1 MTGTRGG
8 DQRVNWQ
15 IVVAVLYLALGAVL
29 IWLGT
34 VILRE
39 NPKNRVN
46 RITALM
52 LLFAGLGPV
61 FAAIGATIESGQP
74 AASLP
79 TTFPYNLFYLWE
91 LFFPQLLLF
100 ALVFPVEHPL
110 VSRFPRAKY
119 LVFTPHLFHF
129 VWMAFFARPQVRWT
143 GFGNE
148 SAIVQTLLAPLDIA
162 MRFGAY
168 GMTLLFDFHLKFFS
182 IVNLFYIG
190 MTVWALR
197 IGHKAVSNKRLKD
210 QVGII
215 LRGIQLAVGL
225 YAIAFILPTLGL
237 IKVYEPLRD
246 AFTIIALLVGAGSI
260 AWSII
265 RHQFLDTRL
274 IVRQSVVFTIS
285 SALLVGLYLLVVTQ
299 VASFVRNVLEVQT
312 PLIDAAFV
320 LVLLI
325 FFQPVK
331 DRVDDLI
338 ARLFLRDRSDPR
350 AILETFSRRV
360 ASIFDIQD
368 LKAHMLSVMTEQLFV
383 ERAFFVVRDPT
394 RQRFT
399 LELAGLAGEG
409 IDGNDWFF
417 QEALR
422 RGRPTAFEDFVID
435 RSLTPMTEILS
446 RWSCRLV
453 VPVVDRGELTAV
465 LVLGEKVSGYK
476 YTVEDVNL
484 LATLSNQFAVAV
496 TNARLYQEAIE
507 KQKLEEELNVARQ
520 IQRNLLPRTL
530 PHSPHFELSAFTQPS
545 RQVGGDYYD
554 FFLLPD
560 GCLGIVIA
568 DVSGKGLGAALLVSQ
583 IQAILKAEV
592 RHQRHIARAIADTNA
607 FVSEITAAEQFAT
620 LVYAEF
626 NHLTRELSYT
636 NAGHNQPM
644 LVRHDGRCER
654 LDCGGLVLGVI
665 PSVTYEVGSIRLE
678 PGDTILFFTDG
689 LSDLTSPAGADFGE
703 ERTLELVVKNRG
715 MSADA
720 LAREVVREA
729 TTFSAGDLGFDDLT
743 IVVFKAM

>member
-1 MTGTRGG
+1 M
-8 DQRVNWQ
+8 NWQ

-39 NPKNRVN
+39 NPRNRVN

-61 FAAIGATIESGQP
+61 LAAIGATIEQSQAG
-74 AASLP
+74 AALP
-79 TTFPYNLFYLWE
+79 TTFPYNLFFLWE

-110 VSRFPRAKY
+110 VARFPRAKY
-119 LVFTPHLFHF
+119 LIFTPHIFRF
-129 VWMAFFARPQVRWT
+129 VWMSFWARPHVRWT
-143 GFGNE
+143 GFDSE
-148 SAIVQTLLAPLDIA
+148 SAILQTLLAPFDLA

-168 GMTLLFDFHLKFFS
+168 GLSLLFDFHLKFFS
-182 IVNLFYIG
+182 IINLLYIG
-190 MTVWALR
+190 LTIFALR
-197 IGHKAVSNKRLKD
+197 LGHRAVTNRRLKD
-210 QVGII
+210 QVGAI

-225 YAIAFILPTLGL
+225 YAIAFILPTLGV

-265 RHQFLDTRL
+265 RHQFLDVRL

-312 PLIDAAFV
+312 PLIDAAFI
-320 LVLLI
+320 LVVLI

-350 AILETFSRRV
+350 AILETFSRQV
-360 ASIFDIQD
+360 ASIFNIED
-368 LKAHMLSVMTEQLFV
+368 LKKHMLSVMTEQLFV
-383 ERAFFVVRDPT
+383 ERAFFVMRDAT
-394 RQRFT
+394 RQKYV

-409 IDGNDWFF
+409 IDAGDWFF
-417 QEALR
+417 AEGLR
-422 RGRPTAFEDFVID
+422 RGRPTSFEEFVID
-435 RSLTPMTEILS
+435 RPLTPMTEILS

-465 LVLGEKVSGYK
+465 MLLGEKVSGYRF
-476 YTVEDVNL
+476 TVEDVNL
-484 LATLSNQFAVAV
+484 LATLSNQFAVAI

-507 KQKLEEELNVARQ
+507 KQKLEDELNVARQ

-530 PHSPHFELSAFTQPS
+530 PHSPHFEIAAFTQPS

-592 RHQRHIARAIADTNA
+592 RHQRVIAQAISNTNA

-620 LVYAEF
+620 MVYAEY
-626 NHLTRELSYT
+626 NAETRELTYT
-636 NAGHNQPM
+636 NAGHNHPM
-644 LVRHDGRCER
+644 LVRHDGRHER
-654 LDCGGLVLGVI
+654 LDRGGLVLGVM
-665 PSVTYEVGSIRLE
+665 PAVSYEVARLRLE

-689 LSDLTSPAGADFGE
+689 LSDLASPTGEDFGE
-703 ERTLELVVKNRG
+703 DRALDLVLRHRALP
-715 MSADA
+715 ADA
-720 LAREVVREA
+720 LTREIVREA
-729 TTFSAGDLGFDDLT
+729 TTFSSGDLGFDDLT
-743 IVVFKAM
+743 MVIFRAT

>member
-1 MTGTRGG
+1 M
-8 DQRVNWQ
+8 NWQ

-39 NPKNRVN
+39 NPRSRVN

-61 FAAIGATIESGQP
+61 FAAIGATIGQNQTGAP
-74 AASLP
+74 LP
-79 TTFPYNLFYLWE
+79 TTFPYNFFFLWE

-100 ALVFPVEHPL
+100 AFIFPIEHPFIARF
-110 VSRFPRAKY
+110 SRVKY
-119 LVFTPHLFHF
+119 IIFGPHIFHF
-129 VWMAFFARPQVRWT
+129 VWMAFLARPQVRWT
-143 GFGNE
+143 GFDSR
-148 SAIVQTLLAPLDIA
+148 SAILQTLLAPVDIA
-162 MRFGAY
+162 MRLGAY
-168 GMTLLFDFHLKFFS
+168 GLTLLFDFHLKFFS

-190 MTVWALR
+190 VAVWALR
-197 IGHKAVSNKRLKD
+197 LGHKAVTNRRLKD
-210 QVGII
+210 QVGIV

-225 YAIAFILPTLGL
+225 YAVAFILPTLGL
-237 IKVYEPLRD
+237 IKVYQPLRD
-246 AFTIIALLVGAGSI
+246 AFTIVALMVGAGSI

-265 RHQFLDTRL
+265 RHQFLDVRL

-299 VASFVRNVLEVQT
+299 VAAFVRNVLELQT
-312 PLIDAAFV
+312 PLIDAAFILVV
-320 LVLLI
+320 LIL
-325 FFQPVK
+325 FQPLK

-350 AILETFSRRV
+350 AILETFSRRIS
-360 ASIFDIQD
+360 SIFDIED
-368 LKAHMLSVMTEQLFV
+368 LKKHMLSVMTEQLFV
-383 ERAFFVVRDPT
+383 ERAFFVVRDAS
-394 RQRFT
+394 RQKYV
-399 LELAGLAGEG
+399 LELAGLSGEG
-409 IDGNDWFF
+409 IEATDWFF
-417 QEALR
+417 AEALR
-422 RGRPTAFEDFVID
+422 RARPSAFEEFVID
-435 RSLTPMTEILS
+435 RALTPMTEILG

-465 LVLGEKVSGYK
+465 LLLGEKVSGYK
-476 YTVEDVNL
+476 FTVEDVNL
-484 LATLSNQFAVAV
+484 LATLSNQFAVAI

-520 IQRNLLPRTL
+520 IQRNLLPRAL
-530 PHSPHFELSAFTQPS
+530 PHSPHFELAAFTQPS

-554 FFLLPD
+554 FFFLPD

-592 RHQRHIARAIADTNA
+592 RHQRTMARAIANTNA

-620 LVYAEF
+620 MVYAEY
-626 NHLTRELSYT
+626 NPTTRELTYT
-636 NAGHNQPM
+636 NAGHNHPM
-644 LVRHDGRCER
+644 LVRGDGRHER

-665 PSVTYEVGSIRLE
+665 PTVSYEVATVKLNA
-678 PGDTILFFTDG
+678 GDTIFFFTDG
-689 LSDLTSPAGADFGE
+689 LSDLESPAGADFGE
-703 ERTLELVVKNRG
+703 DRALELVIQHRG
-715 MSADA
+715 LTADA
-720 LAREVVREA
+720 LAREIVREA

-743 IVVFKAM
+743 MVVFRAT

>member
-1 MTGTRGG
+1 M
-8 DQRVNWQ
+8 NWQ

-39 NPKNRVN
+39 NPRNRVN

-61 FAAIGATIESGQP
+61 FAAIGATIESGQSGT
-74 AASLP
+74 SLP
-79 TTFPYNLFYLWE
+79 TTFPYNLFFLWE

-110 VSRFPRAKY
+110 ISRFPRAKY
-119 LVFTPHLFHF
+119 LIFGPHLFHF

-143 GFGNE
+143 GFGYD
-148 SAIVQTLLAPLDIA
+148 STIMQTLLAPFDIA

-168 GMTLLFDFHLKFFS
+168 GLSLLFDFHLKFFS

-190 MTVWALR
+190 LTVWALR
-197 IGHKAVSNKRLKD
+197 LGHNTVTNKRLKD
-210 QVGII
+210 QVGIV

-225 YAIAFILPTLGL
+225 YAVAFILPTLGI

-246 AFTIIALLVGAGSI
+246 AFTIVALLVGAGSI

-265 RHQFLDTRL
+265 RHQFLDVRL

-299 VASFVRNVLEVQT
+299 VAAFVRNVLEIQT
-312 PLIDAAFV
+312 PLVDAAFI
-320 LVLLI
+320 LVVLI

-350 AILETFSRRV
+350 SILENFSRQV
-360 ASIFDIQD
+360 ASIFDIAD
-368 LKAHMLSVMTEQLFV
+368 LKTHMLSVMTEQMFV
-383 ERAFFVVRDPT
+383 ERAFFVIRDVS
-394 RQRFT
+394 RQKYV

-409 IDGNDWFF
+409 IDANDWFF
-417 QEALR
+417 SEALR
-422 RGRPTAFEDFVID
+422 RGRPTAFEEFVID

-465 LVLGEKVSGYK
+465 MVLGEKVSGYK
-476 YTVEDVNL
+476 FTVEDVNL
-484 LATLSNQFAVAV
+484 LATLSNQFAVAI

-530 PHSPHFELSAFTQPS
+530 PHSPHFEIAAFTQPS

-560 GCLGIVIA
+560 GCLGMVIA

-592 RHQRHIARAIADTNA
+592 RHQRQIAKAIANTNA

-620 LVYAEF
+620 MVYAEYD
-626 NHLTRELSYT
+626 NISRQLTYT

-644 LVRHDGRCER
+644 LVRLNGDHER
-654 LDCGGLVLGVI
+654 LDCGGLVLGVL
-665 PSVTYEVGSIRLE
+665 PSALYEVSSVRLE

-689 LSDLTSPAGADFGE
+689 LSDLESPSGADFGE
-703 ERTLELVVKNRG
+703 ERALELTIKHRHLA
-715 MSADA
+715 ADA
-720 LAREVVREA
+720 LAREIVREA
-729 TTFSAGDLGFDDLT
+729 TSFSAGDLGFDDLT
-743 IVVFKAM
+743 IVVFRAT

>member
-1 MTGTRGG
+1 M
-8 DQRVNWQ
+8 NWQ

-39 NPKNRVN
+39 NPRNRVN

-61 FAAIGATIESGQP
+61 FAAVGATIEQSQAG
-74 AASLP
+74 AALP
-79 TTFPYNLFYLWE
+79 TTFPYNIFFLWE

-100 ALVFPVEHPL
+100 AFVFPTEQPIVA
-110 VSRFPRAKY
+110 RFPRAKY
-119 LVFTPHLFHF
+119 LVFAPHIFHF
-129 VWMAFFARPQVRWT
+129 LWMAFLARPQVRWT
-143 GFGNE
+143 GFDTE
-148 SAIVQTLLAPLDIA
+148 SNILQTLLAPLDIA
-162 MRFGAY
+162 LRFGAY
-168 GMTLLFDFHLKFFS
+168 GLTFLFDFHLKFFS

-190 MTVWALR
+190 LTIWALR
-197 IGHKAVSNKRLKD
+197 QGHNAVTNKRLKD

-215 LRGIQLAVGL
+215 LRGVQLAVGL
-225 YAIAFILPTLGL
+225 YAVAFILPTLGI

-246 AFTIIALLVGAGSI
+246 ALIIVALLVGAGSI

-265 RHQFLDTRL
+265 RHQFLDVRL

-299 VASFVRNVLEVQT
+299 VAAFVRNVLEIQT
-312 PLIDAAFV
+312 PLIDAAFI
-320 LVLLI
+320 LVVLI

-360 ASIFDIQD
+360 ASIFDIES

-383 ERAFFVVRDPT
+383 ERAFFAMRDAS
-394 RQRFT
+394 RLKYT

-409 IDGNDWFF
+409 IDANDWFF
-417 QEALR
+417 DEGLR

-435 RSLTPMTEILS
+435 RPLTPMTEILS

-453 VPVVDRGELTAV
+453 VPVIDRGELTAV
-465 LVLGEKVSGYK
+465 MLLGEKVSGYK
-476 YTVEDVNL
+476 FTVEDVNL
-484 LATLSNQFAVAV
+484 LATLSNQLAVAI

-507 KQKLEEELNVARQ
+507 RQKLEEELNVARQ

-530 PHSPHFELSAFTQPS
+530 PHSPHFEIAAFTQPS

-560 GCLGIVIA
+560 GCLGMVIA

-592 RHQRHIARAIADTNA
+592 RHQRLMAQAIANTNA

-620 LVYAEF
+620 MVYAEY
-626 NHLTRELSYT
+626 NCTTRELTYT

-644 LVRHDGRCER
+644 LVRHDGRHER
-654 LDCGGLVLGVI
+654 LDRGGLVLGVI
-665 PSVTYEVGSIRLE
+665 PSVSYEVATIKLE
-678 PGDTILFFTDG
+678 PGDTIFFFTDG
-689 LSDLTSPAGADFGE
+689 LSDLESPAGADFGE
-703 ERTLELVVKNRG
+703 ERALELVVQHRG
-715 MSADA
+715 LNADA
-720 LAREVVREA
+720 LAREIVREA
-729 TTFSAGDLGFDDLT
+729 TAFSAGDLGFDDLT
-743 IVVFKAM
+743 MVVFKAT

>member
-1 MTGTRGG
+1 M
-8 DQRVNWQ
+8 NWQ
-15 IVVAVLYLALGAVL
+15 IVVAVFYLALGAVL

-39 NPKNRVN
+39 NPRSRVN

-61 FAAIGATIESGQP
+61 FAAIGTTIEQGQP
-74 AASLP
+74 GAALP
-79 TTFPYNLFYLWE
+79 TTFPYNFFFLWE

-100 ALVFPVEHPL
+100 ALVFPVEQPL
-110 VSRFPRAKY
+110 IKRFPRAKY
-119 LVFTPHLFHF
+119 LLFAPHIFHF
-129 VWMAFFARPQVRWT
+129 LWMALFARPQVRWT
-143 GFGNE
+143 GFE
-148 SAIVQTLLAPLDIA
+148 SESGIIQTLLAPFDVA

-168 GMTLLFDFHLKFFS
+168 ALTLLFDFHLKFFS
-182 IVNLFYIG
+182 VINLFYIG
-190 MTVWALR
+190 LAIWALR
-197 IGHKAVSNKRLKD
+197 QGHSAVTNPRLKD
-210 QVGII
+210 QVGTV

-225 YAIAFILPTLGL
+225 YAIAFILPTLGI

-246 AFTIIALLVGAGSI
+246 AFIIIALLSGAGGI

-265 RHQFLDTRL
+265 RHQFLDVRL

-299 VASFVRNVLEVQT
+299 VATFVRNVLEVQT
-312 PLIDAAFV
+312 PLIDAAFI
-320 LVLLI
+320 LVVLI

-350 AILETFSRRV
+350 AILETFSRQV
-360 ASIFDIQD
+360 ASIFDIAD
-368 LKAHMLSVMTEQLFV
+368 LKVYMLSVMTEQLFV
-383 ERAFFVVRDPT
+383 ERAFFVTRDPSRKT
-394 RQRFT
+394 YSM
-399 LELAGLAGEG
+399 ELAGLSGEI
-409 IDGNDWFF
+409 IDSDDWFF
-417 QEALR
+417 AEALR
-422 RGRPTAFEDFVID
+422 RGRPSAFEEFVMD
-435 RSLTPMTEILS
+435 RGLTPMTEILS

-453 VPVVDRGELTAV
+453 VPVIDRGELNAV
-465 LVLGEKVSGYK
+465 LLLGEKVSGYK
-476 YTVEDVNL
+476 FTVEDVNL
-484 LATLSNQFAVAV
+484 LATLSNQFAVAI

-507 KQKLEEELNVARQ
+507 KQKLEDELNVARQ
-520 IQRNLLPRTL
+520 IQRNLLPKTL
-530 PHSPHFELSAFTQPS
+530 PHSTHFEIAAFTQPS

-592 RHQRHIARAIADTNA
+592 RHQRDLAKAVASTNT
-607 FVSEITAAEQFAT
+607 FVSEITSYEQFAT
-620 LVYAEF
+620 MVYAEY
-626 NHLTRELSYT
+626 NQATRELTYT

-644 LVRHDGRCER
+644 LVRPDGTHER
-654 LDCGGLVLGVI
+654 LDCGGLVLGVM
-665 PSVTYEVGSIRLE
+665 PQATYEVGCVRLN

-689 LSDLTSPAGADFGE
+689 LSDLESPTGADFGE
-703 ERTLELVVKNRG
+703 DRALDLVIKHRALA
-715 MSADA
+715 ADE

-743 IVVFKAM
+743 LVVFRAS

>member
-1 MTGTRGG
+1 MTGDRGG
-8 DQRVNWQ
+8 GQQVNWQ
-15 IVVAVLYLALGAVL
+15 IVVAVFYMALGAVL

-39 NPKNRVN
+39 NSRSRVN

-61 FAAIGATIESGQP
+61 FAAIGSTIEQGQLGG
-74 AASLP
+74 SLP

-100 ALVFPVEHPL
+100 AFVFPVEHP
-110 VSRFPRAKY
+110 VIARFPRAKY
-119 LVFTPHLFHF
+119 LIFAPHLFHF
-129 VWMAFFARPQVRWT
+129 VWMALFARPQVRWL
-143 GFGNE
+143 GFESE
-148 SAIVQTLLAPLDIA
+148 SAIVQTLLAPFDMA

-168 GMTLLFDFHLKFFS
+168 GLTLLFDFHLKFFS
-182 IVNLFYIG
+182 IINLLYIG
-190 MTVWALR
+190 LTIWALR
-197 IGHKAVSNKRLKD
+197 QGYAAVTNRRLKD
-210 QVGII
+210 QVGTV
-215 LRGIQLAVGL
+215 LKGIQLAVGL
-225 YAIAFILPTLGL
+225 YAIAFILPTLGI

-246 AFTIIALLVGAGSI
+246 AFIIIALLAGAGGI

-265 RHQFLDTRL
+265 RHQFLDVRL

-299 VASFVRNVLEVQT
+299 VAAFVRNVLEVQT
-312 PLIDAAFV
+312 PLIDAAFI
-320 LVLLI
+320 LVVLI

-350 AILETFSRRV
+350 AILEHFSRQI
-360 ASIFDIQD
+360 ASIFDIAD
-368 LKAHMLSVMTEQLFV
+368 LKSHMLSVMTEQMFV
-383 ERAFFVVRDPT
+383 ERAFFVTRDT
-394 RQRFT
+394 ARKKYA
-399 LELAGLAGEG
+399 LELAGLSGEI
-409 IDGNDWFF
+409 IDSDDWFF
-417 QEALR
+417 SEALR
-422 RGRPTAFEDFVID
+422 RGRPSAFEEFVID
-435 RSLTPMTEILS
+435 RGLTPMTEILS

-453 VPVVDRGELTAV
+453 VPVIDRGELTAV
-465 LVLGEKVSGYK
+465 LLLGEKVSGYK

-484 LATLSNQFAVAV
+484 LATLSNQFAVAI

-530 PHSPHFELSAFTQPS
+530 PHSPHFDIAAFTQPS

-554 FFLLPD
+554 FFMLPD
-560 GCLGIVIA
+560 SCLGIVIA

-592 RHQRHIARAIADTNA
+592 RHQRHLAQAIASTNT
-607 FVSEITAAEQFAT
+607 FVSEITSSEQFAT
-620 LVYAEF
+620 MVYAEY
-626 NHLTRELSYT
+626 NQLSRELTYT

-644 LVRHDGRCER
+644 LVRPNGTYER
-654 LDCGGLVLGVI
+654 LDCGGLVLGVM
-665 PSVTYEVGSIRLE
+665 PQATYDVGRVTLN

-689 LSDLTSPAGADFGE
+689 LSDLESPTGGDFGE
-703 ERTLELVVKNRG
+703 DRALELVIEHR
-715 MSADA
+715 SLPPEA
-720 LAREVVREA
+720 LAREIVREA

-743 IVVFKAM
+743 IVVFRAT

>member
-1 MTGTRGG
+1 M
-8 DQRVNWQ
+8 NWQ
-15 IVVAVLYLALGAVL
+15 IVVAVFYLALGAVL

-39 NPKNRVN
+39 NPKSRVN

-61 FAAIGATIESGQP
+61 FAAIGTTIEQGQP
-74 AASLP
+74 GSTLP
-79 TTFPYNLFYLWE
+79 TTFPYNLFFLWE

-100 ALVFPVEHPL
+100 AFVFPVEHPIIA
-110 VSRFPRAKY
+110 RFPRARY
-119 LVFTPHLFHF
+119 LIFAPHIFHF
-129 VWMAFFARPQVRWT
+129 LWMALFARPQVRWT
-143 GFGNE
+143 GFESE
-148 SAIVQTLLAPLDIA
+148 SAIVQTLLAPFDMA

-168 GMTLLFDFHLKFFS
+168 SLTLLFDFHLKFFS
-182 IVNLFYIG
+182 IVNLLYIG
-190 MTVWALR
+190 LTIWALR
-197 IGHKAVSNKRLKD
+197 QGYATVTNRRLKD
-210 QVGII
+210 QVGTV

-225 YAIAFILPTLGL
+225 YAIAFILPTLGI

-246 AFTIIALLVGAGSI
+246 AFIIIALLAGAGGI

-265 RHQFLDTRL
+265 RHQFLDVRL

-299 VASFVRNVLEVQT
+299 VATFVRNVLEVQT
-312 PLIDAAFV
+312 PLIDAAFI
-320 LVLLI
+320 LVVLI

-350 AILETFSRRV
+350 AILENFSRQI
-360 ASIFDIQD
+360 ASIFDIVD
-368 LKAHMLSVMTEQLFV
+368 LKTHMLSVMTEQLFV
-383 ERAFFVVRDPT
+383 ERAFFVTRDHS
-394 RQRFT
+394 RQKYA
-399 LELAGLAGEG
+399 LELAGLSGE
-409 IDGNDWFF
+409 IVDSDDWFF
-417 QEALR
+417 AEALR
-422 RGRPTAFEDFVID
+422 RGRPSAFEEFVID
-435 RSLTPMTEILS
+435 RGLTPMTEILS

-453 VPVVDRGELTAV
+453 VPVIDRGELTAV
-465 LVLGEKVSGYK
+465 LLLGEKVSGYK
-476 YTVEDVNL
+476 FTVEDVNL
-484 LATLSNQFAVAV
+484 LATLSNQFAVAI

-530 PHSPHFELSAFTQPS
+530 PHSPHFDIAAFTQPS

-560 GCLGIVIA
+560 GCLGMVIA

-592 RHQRHIARAIADTNA
+592 RHQRNVAHAIGSTNT
-607 FVSEITAAEQFAT
+607 FVSEITSSEQFAT
-620 LVYAEF
+620 MVYAEY
-626 NHLTRELSYT
+626 NQATRELTYT

-644 LVRHDGRCER
+644 LVRPNGSHER
-654 LDCGGLVLGVI
+654 LDCGGLVLGVM
-665 PSVTYEVGSIRLE
+665 PSVTYEVGCVSLN

-689 LSDLTSPAGADFGE
+689 LSDLESLSGEDFGE
-703 ERTLELVVKNRG
+703 ERALELVIKHRNLPP
-715 MSADA
+715 DA
-720 LAREVVREA
+720 LAREIVKDA

-743 IVVFKAM
+743 IVVFRAT

>member
-1 MTGTRGG
+1 M
-8 DQRVNWQ
+8 NWQ

-39 NPKNRVN
+39 NPKSRVN

-61 FAAIGATIESGQP
+61 FAAIGTTFEQGQP
-74 AASLP
+74 GLALP
-79 TTFPYNLFYLWE
+79 TTFPYNLFFLWE

-100 ALVFPVEHPL
+100 AFVFPIEHPIL
-110 VSRFPRAKY
+110 SRFPRAKF
-119 LVFTPHLFHF
+119 LIFAPHIFHF
-129 VWMAFFARPQVRWT
+129 LWMAFFARPQVHWT
-143 GFGNE
+143 GFE
-148 SAIVQTLLAPLDIA
+148 SQSAILQTLLAPLDIA
-162 MRFGAY
+162 VRIGAY
-168 GMTLLFDFHLKFFS
+168 GLNLLFDFHLKFFS
-182 IVNLFYIG
+182 IINLLYIG
-190 MTVWALR
+190 LTIWALR
-197 IGHKAVSNKRLKD
+197 IGHKSVTNRRLKD
-210 QVGII
+210 QVGTV

-225 YAIAFILPTLGL
+225 YAIAFILPTLGI

-246 AFTIIALLVGAGSI
+246 AFIIIALLAGAGSI

-265 RHQFLDTRL
+265 RHQFLDVRL

-299 VASFVRNVLEVQT
+299 VAAFVRNVLEVQT
-312 PLIDAAFV
+312 PLIDAAFI
-320 LVLLI
+320 LVVLI

-350 AILETFSRRV
+350 AILETFSRQV
-360 ASIFDIQD
+360 ASIFDIAD
-368 LKAHMLSVMTEQLFV
+368 LKTHMLSVMTEQLFV
-383 ERAFFVVRDPT
+383 ERAFFVTRDHS
-394 RQRFT
+394 RHKYA
-399 LELAGLAGEG
+399 LEMVGLSGEG
-409 IDGNDWFF
+409 IDARDWFF
-417 QEALR
+417 SEALR
-422 RGRPTAFEDFVID
+422 RGRPTSFDEFVVD
-435 RSLTPMTEILS
+435 RGLTPMTEILS

-465 LVLGEKVSGYK
+465 LLLGEKVSGYK
-476 YTVEDVNL
+476 FTVEDVNL

-520 IQRNLLPRTL
+520 IQRNLLPRML
-530 PHSPHFELSAFTQPS
+530 PHSPHFEIAAFTQPS

-592 RHQRHIARAIADTNA
+592 RHQRRLAQAIASTNA
-607 FVSEITAAEQFAT
+607 FVSEITSAEQFAT
-620 LVYAEF
+620 MVYAEY
-626 NHLTRELSYT
+626 NHTTRELTYT

-644 LVRHDGRCER
+644 LVRRDGTHER
-654 LDCGGLVLGVI
+654 LDCGGLVLGVL
-665 PSVTYEVGSIRLE
+665 PAATYEVATVRLH
-678 PGDTILFFTDG
+678 PGDTIFFFTDG
-689 LSDLTSPAGADFGE
+689 LSDLESPSGADFGE
-703 ERTLELVVKNRG
+703 DRALDLVVKHRG
-715 MSADA
+715 LAADA
-720 LAREVVREA
+720 LAREIVREA
-729 TTFSAGDLGFDDLT
+729 TSFSAGDLGFDDLT
-743 IVVFKAM
+743 IVVFRAT